1 MSTETTTTAVNTAYQ
16 YMVKTLVAGGMP
28 VERLSNFRV
37 EEVSVDDKTKNFKIT
52 LSYEVIAGEFQFDRK
67 REFKDFDV
75 TSDGKTVI
83 AMRIRKI

>member
-1 MSTETTTTAVNTAYQ
+1 MSTETTTIAVNAAYQ
-16 YMVKTLVAGGMP
+16 YMVKTLIAAGTP
-28 VERLSNFRV
+28 VDRLSNFRV

-52 LSYEVIAGEFQFDRK
+52 LSYDVAAGEFQFDKK

-75 TSDGKTVI
+75 TPDGKTVI